1 MIDDG
6 QKSYVLMSK
15 KILLVINPKAGNGK
29 AGRKSTIF
37 LKAADELGITTTI
50 VNTSGEG
57 KMLKEIEEAITN
69 ERFNALIAVGGDGL
83 VHSLLPIAVSSKLPF
98 GVIPAGTGN
107 DFARSVGGFHLPISQ
122 LLKSIM
128 QDSYTSIDLM
138 KIKSAEA
145 SSLSAQILSLG
156 FDALVNERANTFRH
170 LKGRAKYVL
179 AMVRELSFFKPQ
191 LFTVT
196 VDGVAHERR
205 AMLIAVA
212 NGPNYG
218 GGMKIVPQADHSDG
232 LLDVLIL
239 NKVSTFELLRVFPKV
254 YKGSHINHP
263 AIELIQGSSIHVDA
277 QAKAYADGEF
287 VGDLPIQID
296 VAPHALRVLR

>member
-6 QKSYVLMSK
+6 QKSNVLMSK

-29 AGRKSTIF
+29 AERKSTVFI
-37 LKAADELGITTTI
+37 KAAHDAGLTTTV

-57 KMLKEIEEAITN
+57 KMLKEIEKAITN
-69 ERFNALIAVGGDGL
+69 ERFDALIAVGGDGL
-83 VHSLLPIAVSSKLPF
+83 VHSLLPIAFSSKLPF

-107 DFARSVGGFHLPISQ
+107 DFCRSIGGFHRSIPQ
-122 LLKSIM
+122 LLRSIM
-128 QDSYTSIDLM
+128 EDSYTSVDLM
-138 KIKSAEA
+138 TIKSAQVT
-145 SSLSAQILSLG
+145 SLSAQILSLG

-170 LKGRAKYVL
+170 LKGRAKYVV

-196 VDGVAHERR
+196 VDGVTHERR
-205 AMLIAVA
+205 AMLLAIA

-239 NKVSTFELLRVFPKV
+239 NKVSTIELLRVFPKV
-254 YKGSHINHP
+254 YRGSHINHS
-263 AIELIQGSSIHVDA
+263 AIEIFQGRSIHVEA
-277 QAKAYADGEF
+277 KAKAYADGEF

-296 VAPHALRVLR
+296 VSPHALRVLR